1 MLWALYRMF
10 GVKKIM
16 KKSTH
21 KVIRLPDTVHCSGNA
36 KQVWTCR
43 VCRAV
48 TIQIFLEL

>member
-1 MLWALYRMF
+1 MLGALYHMF

-16 KKSTH
+16 KKLTH

-43 VCRAV
+43 ARRAV
-48 TIQIFLEL
+48 TIQIFGEL